1 MSEFNGGNLKLIVDL
16 DRLLFF
22 ECSVEFLRALLF
34 AEPDFDFYKGYDVE
48 LFFKLQLIFV
58 LQAF

>member
-22 ECSVEFLRALLF
+22 ECIVEFLRDLLF

-58 LQAF
+58 LQEF